1 MKFKL
6 GKTYL
11 FGMFIICLIAIIN
24 FHVVSY
30 VAVLWVDALAPPHNG
45 GQREWLN
52 RRLKVKGASTHNPL
66 THLKRLFS
74 GQRSFNDSYASLM
87 SYL

>member
-30 VAVLWVDALAPPHNG
+30 VAVLWVDALHLSPHNG

-66 THLKRLFS
+66 TDLKRLFS
-74 GQRSFNDSYASLM
+74 GQ
-87 SYL
+87 

>member
-24 FHVVSY
+24 FHVVSCA
-30 VAVLWVDALAPPHNG
+30 AVLWVDALLHIMGDRGNG
-45 GQREWLN
+45 
-52 RRLKVKGASTHNPL
+52 ST
-66 THLKRLFS
+66 
-74 GQRSFNDSYASLM
+74 GD
-87 SYL
+87 

>member
-24 FHVVSY
+24 FHVVVY
-30 VAVLWVDALAPPHNG
+30 VAVLWVDALHSSPHNG
-45 GQREWLN
+45 LQREWLN
-52 RRLKVKGASTHNPL
+52 RRLKVKGAYT
-66 THLKRLFS
+66 
-74 GQRSFNDSYASLM
+74 
-87 SYL
+87 